1 MKRGDMIRI
10 YAHSHGY
17 PPGYKSG
24 EPVIKF
30 PSDTTGIYLDETVEM
45 GGGYNRTFYNVI
57 TDRGVINI
65 FSGYTGEVA

>member
-1 MKRGDMIRI
+1 MKRGDLIRI

-17 PPGYKSG
+17 PPGYKMG
-24 EPVIKF
+24 EPVIRF
-30 PSDTTGIYLDETVEM
+30 SSDTTGIYLDENVEV
-45 GGGYNRTFYNVI
+45 GGGYDRTFYNVI

>member
-1 MKRGDMIRI
+1 MKSGDMIRI

-30 PSDTTGIYLDETVEM
+30 SSDTTGIFLEESVET
-45 GGGYNRTFYNVI
+45 GDHPRTFYKVI
-57 TDRGVINI
+57 TDRGIISV
-65 FSGYTGEVA
+65 FSGYTDEAK